1 MNEMIYLDNMAT
13 TAVDPRVVDAMVACM
28 GPEGIYGNPA
38 STEHAGGW
46 LASECVDKAR
56 QQVADLIHAD
66 PREIIWTSG
75 ATESDN
81 LAIKGAANFYQGNG
95 RHIITLSTEHK
106 AVLDSCKALEK
117 QGFEV
122 TYLRPESDG
131 LLSIEKLQA
140 AMRPDTILVS
150 IMQVNNEIGVIQDIA
165 ALGAVVKSYG
175 AIFHVDAAQ
184 SAGKVVIDVR
194 ALPVDLMSFSAHK
207 IYGPKG
213 MGALYVR
220 RKPRVRLNAQI
231 HGGGHEQ
238 GMRSGTLA
246 THQIVGMGKAFE
258 LARLD
263 FDRDLARI
271 ARLTEQLWHGLSLL
285 PGVSLNGSASQRVVG
300 NLNVSFAGVDGEAL
314 ILGMREL
321 AVSSGS
327 ACNSANLQSSYV
339 LQEIAVPK
347 LLANAAIRFSVGRF
361 NTAEEID
368 RTIQLV
374 TERVN
379 VLRAMSPR

>member
-165 ALGAVVKSYG
+165 ALGAVVKSHG

-184 SAGKVVIDVR
+184 SAGKVAIDVR

-220 RKPRVRLNAQI
+220 RKPRIRLNAQI

-368 RTIQLV
+368 RTVQLV